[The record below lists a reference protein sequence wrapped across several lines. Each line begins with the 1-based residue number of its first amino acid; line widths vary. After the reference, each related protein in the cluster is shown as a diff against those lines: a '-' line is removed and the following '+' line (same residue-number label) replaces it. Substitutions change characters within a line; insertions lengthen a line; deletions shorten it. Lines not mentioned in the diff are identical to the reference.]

1 MKKKELSSIES
12 FLREK
17 ITDKNA
23 VFVFPTDIVCQSWA
37 EWCIIDGHTSVKSV
51 ALERFLAWD
60 QFKGK
65 FLSAEKEDSTAIP
78 SLLRKMF
85 VYDIIRQNAE
95 SPFFKKIIRSQF
107 AFTAYSFADWLEKNL
122 PSLKM
127 WKKKL
132 DQNKSE
138 YGELDE
144 EDKDYELLYQKYNE
158 FLEKNSLFEPSW
170 IEHINFSDEKRD
182 FYIFYPEQL
191 ADFSDFDEIFSEV
204 PNITALVI
212 PKQEERPKLYF
223 YQDARRELRQTIL
236 RIINL
241 VKTKKADWTE
251 IALSIPDIETY
262 RPYIQRE
269 FEQYGVPFV
278 FRAGTSLTKNSAGRI
293 FQEIYECHET
303 NFSYDSIR
311 TLVLDEC
318 IPWNETISLNVK
330 NTRDEP
336 DDIQAFNLKE
346 LREAL
351 VREGNRMRCICSYEE
366 KNGIN
371 FESIDIWEEAFSN
384 TYAQNKVLQRFYR
397 KLKLS
402 VNRFFSEENQ
412 SFANLISAW
421 SSFKN
426 EFINDGEF
434 SSDANK
440 ILGRCITHL
449 QELSEI
455 QGAYKDAGIKISN
468 PFQFYLNILNK
479 KMYTKQSDGE
489 GVSVVPYKLTA
500 GAWFKYQFVLDSSQ
514 KKLEVPYKPLSF
526 LNSEKRKKLK
536 LFEDEKLYNA
546 TEAIIR
552 LYAKPV
558 EGVPEGFVHFSAS
571 ENSFSGFAIPH
582 SLLDIEESVPDFDK
596 DDFILSEKAWIESGA
611 ENLLEVS
618 VLQKNELDSWVKT
631 AIPAEKDYQ
640 PGKNLSKKIKYSLV
654 DSKNASLESKN
665 ISFSDNAKKQNKIS
679 ARGDLE
685 KFFPCPRKW
694 ILSQIL
700 HLNTDSLDTDLMT
713 IFDMGNLHHK
723 ILELFCKNYLG
734 KNLPYYDKSS
744 GQFFKLEE
752 NSSVL
757 NGITEITQEINELL
771 YGSGTEE
778 NEGIVVKAIK
788 HISND
793 FHDSPL
799 VIKTLLNQKQKI
811 AQTIVS
817 FLKELLLPCKLED
830 SEKSSRVKS
839 GIGTCIVFAVEG
851 TFISEQEDFSYYGKI
866 DCVVKTPDTKQY
878 ILLDYKNSYSA
889 IPAEK
894 DFKVDEETGILK
906 DYQMAVYCR
915 LLSNDCEKEIAAA
928 YFYSI
933 KPQSTSYKKLV
944 FDKSEKKNYPS
955 FEPTVIASAE
965 YAKLFNDKISDA
977 NPDFQPE
984 TSGDIKNRL
993 NTKVYSDCIKCNF
1006 KAICRTTY
1014 SVAGKQIKTKKD

>member
-95 SPFFKKIIRSQF
+95 SPFFKKIIRSEF

-236 RIINL
+236 RIIDL

-262 RPYIQRE
+262 RPYVQRE

-278 FRAGTSLTKNSAGRI
+278 FRSGTSLTRNSAGRI

-336 DDIQAFNLKE
+336 DDIQTFNLKE

-412 SFANLISAW
+412 SFSNLISAW

-455 QGAYKDAGIKISN
+455 QEAYKDAGIKISN

-558 EGVPEGFVHFSAS
+558 EEVPEEFVHFSAS

-618 VLQKNELDSWVKT
+618 ALQKNELDSWVKT
-631 AIPAEKDYQ
+631 AIPAEKAYQ
-640 PGKNLSKKIKYSLV
+640 PGKKLSEKIKYSLV

-734 KNLPYYDKSS
+734 KNLPYYDKSN

-889 IPAEK
+889 IPTEK

>member
-95 SPFFKKIIRSQF
+95 SPFFKKIIRSEF

-204 PNITALVI
+204 PNITALVV

-269 FEQYGVPFV
+269 FEQYGVPFI
-278 FRAGTSLTKNSAGRI
+278 FRSGTSLTKNSAGRI

-330 NTRDEP
+330 NTKDEP
-336 DDIQAFNLKE
+336 DDIQTFNLKE

-384 TYAQNKVLQRFYR
+384 TYTQNKVLQRFYR

-455 QGAYKDAGIKISN
+455 QEAYKDAGIKISN

-558 EGVPEGFVHFSAS
+558 EGVPEEFVHFSAS

-611 ENLLEVS
+611 ENSLEVS
-618 VLQKNELDSWVKT
+618 ALQKNELDSWVKT

-640 PGKNLSKKIKYSLV
+640 LGKKLSEKIKYSLV

-771 YGSGTEE
+771 YGNGTEE

-839 GIGTCIVFAVEG
+839 GIGTCIVFGVEG

-889 IPAEK
+889 IPEEK

-977 NPDFQPE
+977 NLDFQPE

>member
-37 EWCIIDGHTSVKSV
+37 EWCIIAGHTSVKSV

-95 SPFFKKIIRSQF
+95 TPFFKKIIRSEF

-204 PNITALVI
+204 PNITALVV

-236 RIINL
+236 RIISL

-278 FRAGTSLTKNSAGRI
+278 FRSGTSLTKNSAGRI

-330 NTRDEP
+330 NTKDEP
-336 DDIQAFNLKE
+336 DDIQTFNLKE

-371 FESIDIWEEAFSN
+371 FDSIDIWEEAFSN
-384 TYAQNKVLQRFYR
+384 TYTQNKVLQRFYR

-455 QGAYKDAGIKISN
+455 QEAYKDAGIKISN

-558 EGVPEGFVHFSAS
+558 EGVPEEFVHFSAS

-611 ENLLEVS
+611 ENSLEVS
-618 VLQKNELDSWVKT
+618 ALQKNELDSWVKT

-640 PGKNLSKKIKYSLV
+640 LGKKLSEKIKYSLV

-771 YGSGTEE
+771 YGNGTEE

-839 GIGTCIVFAVEG
+839 GIGTCIVFGVEG

-889 IPAEK
+889 IPEEK

-977 NPDFQPE
+977 NLDFQPE

>member
-1 MKKKELSSIES
+1 M
-12 FLREK
+12 
-17 ITDKNA
+17 
-23 VFVFPTDIVCQSWA
+23 
-37 EWCIIDGHTSVKSV
+37 
-51 ALERFLAWD
+51 
-60 QFKGK
+60 
-65 FLSAEKEDSTAIP
+65 
-78 SLLRKMF
+78 
-85 VYDIIRQNAE
+85 
-95 SPFFKKIIRSQF
+95 
-107 AFTAYSFADWLEKNL
+107 
-122 PSLKM
+122 
-127 WKKKL
+127 
-132 DQNKSE
+132 
-138 YGELDE
+138 
-144 EDKDYELLYQKYNE
+144 
-158 FLEKNSLFEPSW
+158 
-170 IEHINFSDEKRD
+170 
-182 FYIFYPEQL
+182 
-191 ADFSDFDEIFSEV
+191 
-204 PNITALVI
+204 
-212 PKQEERPKLYF
+212 
-223 YQDARRELRQTIL
+223 
-236 RIINL
+236 
-241 VKTKKADWTE
+241 
-251 IALSIPDIETY
+251 
-262 RPYIQRE
+262 
-269 FEQYGVPFV
+269 
-278 FRAGTSLTKNSAGRI
+278 
-293 FQEIYECHET
+293 
-303 NFSYDSIR
+303 
-311 TLVLDEC
+311 LDEC
-318 IPWNETISLNVK
+318 IPWNETINLNVK
-330 NTRDEP
+330 NTKDEP
-336 DDIQAFNLKE
+336 DDIQTFNLKE

-384 TYAQNKVLQRFYR
+384 TYTQNKVLQRFYR

-455 QGAYKDAGIKISN
+455 QEAYKDAGIKISN

-558 EGVPEGFVHFSAS
+558 EGVPEEFVHFSAS

-618 VLQKNELDSWVKT
+618 ELQKNELDSWVKT

-640 PGKNLSKKIKYSLV
+640 LGKKLSEKIKYSLV

-734 KNLPYYDKSS
+734 KNLPYYDKLS

-817 FLKELLLPCKLED
+817 FLKELLLPYKLED

-839 GIGTCIVFAVEG
+839 GIGTCIVFGVEG

-889 IPAEK
+889 IPEEK

-965 YAKLFNDKISDA
+965 YAKLFNDKISDS

>member
-95 SPFFKKIIRSQF
+95 SPFFKKIIRSEF

-204 PNITALVI
+204 PNITALVV

-269 FEQYGVPFV
+269 FEQYGVPFI
-278 FRAGTSLTKNSAGRI
+278 FRSGTSLTKNSAGRI

-330 NTRDEP
+330 NTKDEP
-336 DDIQAFNLKE
+336 DDIQTFNLKE

-384 TYAQNKVLQRFYR
+384 TYTQNKVLQRFYR

-455 QGAYKDAGIKISN
+455 QEAYKDAGIKISN

-558 EGVPEGFVHFSAS
+558 EGVPEEFVHFSAS

-611 ENLLEVS
+611 ENSLEVS
-618 VLQKNELDSWVKT
+618 ALQKNELDSWVKT

-640 PGKNLSKKIKYSLV
+640 LGKKLSEKIKYSLV

-734 KNLPYYDKSS
+734 KNLPYYDKLS

-839 GIGTCIVFAVEG
+839 GIGTCIVFGVEG

-889 IPAEK
+889 IPEEK

-977 NPDFQPE
+977 NLDFQPE

>member
-37 EWCIIDGHTSVKSV
+37 EWCIIDAHTSVKSV

-95 SPFFKKIIRSQF
+95 SPFFKKIIRSEF

-158 FLEKNSLFEPSW
+158 FLEKNSLFEPAW

-204 PNITALVI
+204 PNITALVV

-278 FRAGTSLTKNSAGRI
+278 FRSGTSLTKNSAGRI
-293 FQEIYECHET
+293 FQEIYECHEM
-303 NFSYDSIR
+303 NFSYDSVR

-330 NTRDEP
+330 NTKDEP
-336 DDIQAFNLKE
+336 DDIQTFNLKE

-384 TYAQNKVLQRFYR
+384 TYTQNKVLQRFYR

-455 QGAYKDAGIKISN
+455 QEAYKDAGIKISN
-468 PFQFYLNILNK
+468 PFQFYLSILNK

-558 EGVPEGFVHFSAS
+558 EGVPEEFVHFSAS

-611 ENLLEVS
+611 ENSLEVS
-618 VLQKNELDSWVKT
+618 ALQKNELDSWVKT

-640 PGKNLSKKIKYSLV
+640 LGKKLSEKIKYSLV

-851 TFISEQEDFSYYGKI
+851 TFISEQADFSYYGKI

-965 YAKLFNDKISDA
+965 YAKLFNDKTSDA

>member
-60 QFKGK
+60 HFKGK

-95 SPFFKKIIRSQF
+95 SPFFKKIIRPQF

-204 PNITALVI
+204 PNITALVV
-212 PKQEERPKLYF
+212 PKQEKRPKLYF

-278 FRAGTSLTKNSAGRI
+278 FRSGTSLTKNSAGRI
-293 FQEIYECHET
+293 FQEIYDCHET

-330 NTRDEP
+330 NTKDEP
-336 DDIQAFNLKE
+336 DDIQTFNLKE

-371 FESIDIWEEAFSN
+371 FDSIDIWEEAFSN
-384 TYAQNKVLQRFYR
+384 TYTQNKVLQRFYR

-455 QGAYKDAGIKISN
+455 QEAYKDSGIKISN
-468 PFQFYLNILNK
+468 PFQFYLNVLNK

-526 LNSEKRKKLK
+526 LNAEKRKKLK

-558 EGVPEGFVHFSAS
+558 EGVPEDFVHFSAS

-611 ENLLEVS
+611 ENSLEVS
-618 VLQKNELDSWVKT
+618 ALQKNELDSWVKT

-640 PGKNLSKKIKYSLV
+640 LGKKLSEKIKYSLV

-771 YGSGTEE
+771 YGNGTEE

-944 FDKSEKKNYPS
+944 FDKSEKKNYPN

-965 YAKLFNDKISDA
+965 YAKLFNDKTSDA
-977 NPDFQPE
+977 DPDFQPE